1 MMTFA
6 KLIEMLALTGETLSS
21 LVGKLPTYYLERREV
36 FTSWENK
43 GTVMRVLLETH
54 QGDGVDST
62 DGIKVTW
69 DGGKRWVLVVPDQEE
84 PVLHLYAEG
93 DGEADTRAILE
104 RYEAEIKKSAL

>member
-6 KLIEMLALTGETLSS
+6 KLIEMLALTGETLAS
-21 LVGKLPTYYLERREV
+21 LLESLPSYCLMKREA

-43 GTVMRVLLETH
+43 GTVMRELLEMH

-62 DGIKVTW
+62 DGIKISW
-69 DGGKRWVLVVPDQEE
+69 DNGKRWVLVIPDHEE

-93 DGEADTRAILE
+93 DGEADTRAILDT
-104 RYEAEIKKSAL
+104 YESEIKKSAL